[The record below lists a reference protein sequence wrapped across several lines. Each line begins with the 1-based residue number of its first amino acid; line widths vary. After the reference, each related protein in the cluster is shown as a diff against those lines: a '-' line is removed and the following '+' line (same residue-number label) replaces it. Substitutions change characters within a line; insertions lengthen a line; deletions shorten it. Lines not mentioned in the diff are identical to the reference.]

1 MSANIKV
8 TLVRSL
14 IGRKPNQILTAHAL
28 GLTRLNSS
36 VIKADTADVRGM
48 VATIG
53 HLVKV
58 EATK

>member
-14 IGRKPNQILTAHAL
+14 IGRKPNQILTARSL

-36 VIKADTADVRGM
+36 VIKADTAEVRGM

-58 EATK
+58 EAAK